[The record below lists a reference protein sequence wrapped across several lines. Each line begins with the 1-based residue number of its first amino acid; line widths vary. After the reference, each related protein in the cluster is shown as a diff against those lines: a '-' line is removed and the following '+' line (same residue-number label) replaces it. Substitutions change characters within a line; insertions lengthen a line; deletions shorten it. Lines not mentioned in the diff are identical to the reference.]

1 MLTACRSILPLQVL
15 APVALD
21 GPAAVVSLLNPT
33 GGVLGGDRLAID
45 LTVGEGA
52 HACATTPSA
61 TRVYRTAGAPAVQTV
76 RLDLARGA
84 IVEWVPDHT
93 IPSAGAAL
101 QQSFDVALAEDSR
114 LILIDAFAAG
124 RVARGEAW
132 GFARLDSALTVRDAR
147 GLIVHDRF
155 VLRGGIEWQG
165 LGLAEGRPYFATIV
179 LVADDGLD
187 TFIAELPHALP
198 APAAAAVGVA
208 RLPRRGALARCL
220 AADAPSLSATLEAVW
235 RLARAHLLG
244 LPPLGLR
251 KL

>member
-76 RLDLARGA
+76 RLDLARNA

-101 QQSFDVALAEDSR
+101 QQSFDVDLAEDSR

-147 GLIVHDRF
+147 GLILRDRF
-155 VLRGGIEWQG
+155 VLRGGVEWQG

-187 TFIAELPHALP
+187 AFIAGLPHALP
-198 APAAAAVGVA
+198 APSAAAVGVA

-235 RLARAHLLG
+235 RLARARLLG